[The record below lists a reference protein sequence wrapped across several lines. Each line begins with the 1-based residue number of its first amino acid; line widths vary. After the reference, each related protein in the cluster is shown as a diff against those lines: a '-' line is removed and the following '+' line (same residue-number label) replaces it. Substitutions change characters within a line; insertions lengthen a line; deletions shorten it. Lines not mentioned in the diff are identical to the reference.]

1 MRPGIPLMFRFD
13 EESSRLTI
21 LWQGLLITVVLGLMS
36 LAEVLS
42 ANSNCKTNGAV
53 NVPIGDPNGYCR
65 AAHLP
70 GFPGTAGSVLMV
82 GSLFAVPTILAA
94 TGFVAA
100 LITGRR
106 AALLWAGAV
115 ALVWCVLAA
124 VSVGLAGVTDEPGG

>member
-1 MRPGIPLMFRFD
+1 MFSFD

-21 LWQGLLITVVLGLMS
+21 LWQGLLIATVLGLMS

-53 NVPIGDPNGYCR
+53 NVPIGDPNAFCKT
-65 AAHLP
+65 AHLP
-70 GFPGTAGSVLMV
+70 GFPDTAGSLLMA
-82 GSLFAVPTILAA
+82 GGLFAAPTILAT

-124 VSVGLAGVTDEPGG
+124 VSVGLAGVTYEPGG